1 MIALASATV
10 SSAEMSHVSIDDCF
24 AALCLVLPAQ
34 VDTIPEK
41 TIYMIPKFSVLR

>member
-24 AALCLVLPAQ
+24 AASCLVPRF
-34 VDTIPEK
+34 
-41 TIYMIPKFSVLR
+41 KFTLSPIRQPI